1 MEEIF
6 SHTGDIPLPQEEP
19 DAPQQEEDPAQARL
33 ERELFALLQGKG
45 KEQPAPA
52 KSRPQQAA
60 APQTAAAPSGK
71 KALAPR
77 EVIPVAVP
85 SLTRKT
91 PTPERTKPAP
101 AGAKTAA
108 KEPGRFDAPIPVAL
122 DGLGFALRKG
132 GAHG

>member
-1 MEEIF
+1 MAVR
-6 SHTGDIPLPQEEP
+6 GV
-19 DAPQQEEDPAQARL
+19 
-33 ERELFALLQGKG
+33 
-45 KEQPAPA
+45 
-52 KSRPQQAA
+52 
-60 APQTAAAPSGK
+60 K
-71 KALAPR
+71 KAPAPR

-101 AGAKTAA
+101 AGAKAAA